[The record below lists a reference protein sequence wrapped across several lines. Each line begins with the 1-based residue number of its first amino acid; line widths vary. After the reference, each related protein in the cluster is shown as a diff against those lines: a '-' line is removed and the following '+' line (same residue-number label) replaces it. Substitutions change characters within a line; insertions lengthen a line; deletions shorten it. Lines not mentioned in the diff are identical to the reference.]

1 MHESLND
8 INALNWSSIFTA
20 LAEGH
25 TSPINYI
32 INGHEYT
39 IGYYLTDEVYPN

>member
-8 INALNWSSIFTA
+8 INILDWSSIFTA

-25 TSPINYI
+25 ISPINYT

-39 IGYYLTDEVYPN
+39 IGYYLTYKVYPK